1 MTDIDL
7 KSVNLNTVI
16 SLAGFLGTF
25 VLVGIAWGT
34 TQSTI
39 RELSQWRDA
48 HEVRHRD
55 MQADEASYRAVMSQQ
70 VDGINKSITKL
81 DQMDYRVTSLE
92 KASENTDNRISR
104 ISDSYSNQFADFRT
118 QLSSIST
125 QIALSNQTL
134 QRIEAS
140 RAEPSL
146 RPRD

>member
-1 MTDIDL
+1 MADIDL

-16 SLAGFLGTF
+16 SVAGFLGTF
-25 VLVGIAWGT
+25 VLIGIAWGT

-39 RELSQWRDA
+39 KELSQWRDA

-55 MQADEASYRAVMSQQ
+55 MQADEASYRAVVNQQ
-70 VDGINKSITKL
+70 IDGINKSLIKL

-92 KASENTDNRISR
+92 KASENTDIRISR
-104 ISDSYSNQFADFRT
+104 VTESYSNQFADFRT

-134 QRIEAS
+134 QRIEAT
-140 RAEPSL
+140 ATTT
-146 RPRD
+146 PRQ

>member
-1 MTDIDL
+1 MTEVDL
-7 KSVNLNTVI
+7 KSVNLNTII

-34 TQSTI
+34 TQST
-39 RELSQWRDA
+39 LKDLGQWRDA

-55 MQADEASYRAVMSQQ
+55 LLADEATYRATINQQ
-70 VDGINKSITKL
+70 IDGINKEMIKL

-92 KASENTDNRISR
+92 KATENTDNRISR
-104 ISDSYSNQFADFRT
+104 ITESYSNQFADFRT

-140 RAEPSL
+140 RADQP
-146 RPRD
+146 RP

>member
-1 MTDIDL
+1 
-7 KSVNLNTVI
+7 
-16 SLAGFLGTF
+16 
-25 VLVGIAWGT
+25 
-34 TQSTI
+34 
-39 RELSQWRDA
+39 
-48 HEVRHRD
+48 